1 MHNLRLG
8 DLEFDPGHTVDQH
21 RPDGFKVPDIVVEED
36 NEHIENADDT
46 IDIKIKEENDS
57 FKSNDGKAP
66 TTTADKND
74 SLNETNPT
82 EYLNTITWKA
92 DDFEDASFASLHNP
106 KHVHHKPQSHGMY
119 LFVSA
124 DSTQHSY

>member
-21 RPDGFKVPDIVVEED
+21 RPDGFKVPDIVVEEVND
-36 NEHIENADDT
+36 HTKHTDDS
-46 IDIKIKEENDS
+46 IDIKTKEGNDA
-57 FKSNDGKAP
+57 FRSNDGKAQTITT
-66 TTTADKND
+66 TTTAKH
-74 SLNETNPT
+74 SQNETTPPT
-82 EYLNTITWKA
+82 EYLNAITWKA

-119 LFVSA
+119 DEL
-124 DSTQHSY
+124 